1 MEPVILTGNLG
12 QVYSPY
18 TPFLMNGEWADIGGN
33 YAFAYVAGGIVGPGR
48 WVILYIGET
57 ESFLNRMPSHEVWA
71 EAVGLGATHVL
82 AHTNVDAL
90 ARKSEER
97 DVIACYQPRLNPTAS
112 LNTQHVPPLAGLAG
126 AFSSAP
132 RVTNALSAP
141 LSAMRSNALS
151 LGVVPRRGTN

>member
-1 MEPVILTGNLG
+1 MEPVILTGILG

-18 TPFLMNGEWADIGGN
+18 TPFLMSGEWAEVGGN

-48 WVILYIGET
+48 WVLLYIGET
-57 ESFLNRMPSHEVWA
+57 ESFRNRMPSHEVWA

-82 AHTNVDAL
+82 AHTNIDAL

-97 DVIACYQPRLNPTAS
+97 DVIACYQPC

-126 AFSSAP
+126 AFSSASKL
-132 RVTNALSAP
+132 TNALSAP